1 MRETM
6 TPMKTNRT
14 LLSIALAGGLAFAS
28 AACAQDAPRARDLG
42 IPLEGETGPLNA
54 ITDVAG
60 IEVGHLTLH
69 EGDAH
74 TGVTTIFPRGRAATD
89 GVAAGVFS
97 FNGTG
102 EMTGT
107 HLIDEFGAF
116 FGPIAITGTLGVG
129 AARDGILQWTAQNF
143 DDPTVRFSRVLP
155 VVAET
160 YDGGLSDVWSLPLTP
175 EHVVEALDAARSG
188 PVAEGAVGGGTGMV
202 CYYFKCGI
210 GTSSRLV
217 RYGEDIAFTVGVL
230 VQANHGVRD
239 QLRIAGTPAG
249 REIADLMPR
258 RANQADAAGEGDGS
272 IIIVIA
278 TDAPL
283 LPDQLRRLA
292 RRATIGMGRTGGQ
305 GDSSSG
311 DIFIAFTTA
320 NPVTLGA
327 GAPLDYQSIPGEAL
341 DPLFDGVVQA
351 TEEAILNALVAGED
365 TTGRGNSHVYGL
377 PHDRVRDILARYGRL
392 DD

>member
-1 MRETM
+1 
-6 TPMKTNRT
+6 MKTSHS
-14 LLSIALAGGLAFAS
+14 LISIALAGGLVITS

-60 IEVGHLTLH
+60 VEVGQFSLN
-69 EGDAH
+69 EGDTH
-74 TGVTTIFPRGRAATD
+74 TGVTAIFPRGRTATD
-89 GVAAGVFS
+89 GVTAGIFS

-102 EMTGT
+102 EMTGA
-107 HLIDEFGAF
+107 HLINEFGAF
-116 FGPIAITGTLGVG
+116 FGPVAITGTLGVG
-129 AARDGILQWTAQNF
+129 AARDGILDWTAQNF

-160 YDGGLSDVWSLPLTP
+160 YDGGLSDVWSMALTP
-175 EHVVEALDAARSG
+175 EHVVAALDAARPG

-210 GTSSRLV
+210 GTSSRV
-217 RYGEDIAFTVGVL
+217 VHYGEDIAFTVGVL

-249 REIADLMPR
+249 QEIDDLMPR
-258 RANQADAAGEGDGS
+258 RASQADAAGEGDGS

-311 DIFIAFTTA
+311 DIFLAFTTA

-351 TEEAILNALVAGED
+351 TEEAILNALVAGSD

-377 PHDRVRDILARYGRL
+377 PHDRVREILARYGRL
-392 DD
+392 ED